1 MGYEIRTSQ
10 IHRLQLR
17 HLHCFL
23 AVARLGHL
31 GRAAEALAI
40 SQPAVTKT
48 LADLEDL
55 LGLRLF
61 ERGRRGARLTPAG
74 QGFLR
79 HASQVMAAL
88 DQALESV
95 APGQAPTVLRL
106 GALPTVV
113 NAIVAAGVRSLGLPG
128 GTTVR
133 VETGANRE
141 LLARLQRGDLDAVV
155 GRLSEPERL
164 QGLTFEHLYAEP
176 LIVAVRPGHPL
187 LDKRR
192 PSPAQ
197 LAPHDWIL
205 PLADTMIRHNADS
218 WLQGHGVLPQG
229 AVIETLSVSLGRELA
244 ATGDALWFTPLGA
257 AEADLERGVLVAL
270 PMALSGTE
278 EPVGWLMR
286 SDAQPSP
293 ALQAVRAAVREQA
306 QRRQRRWSGPR

>member
-1 MGYEIRTSQ
+1 MKLPQ
-10 IHRLQLR
+10 AHRLQLR

-31 GRAAEALAI
+31 GRAAQALSI

-79 HASQVMAAL
+79 HAHQVMATL

-113 NAIVAAGVRSLGLPG
+113 NAIVAAGLRSPGLPG
-128 GTTVR
+128 HTMVR
-133 VETGANRE
+133 IETGANRE
-141 LLARLQRGDLDAVV
+141 LLARLQQGELDAVV
-155 GRLSEPERL
+155 GRLSEPDRL

-176 LIVAVRPGHPL
+176 LIVAVRPDHPL
-187 LDKRR
+187 RRKRR
-192 PSPAQ
+192 PTPAQ

-218 WLQGHGVLPQG
+218 WLQSQGVVPQG
-229 AVIETLSVSLGRELA
+229 MVFETLSVSLGRELA
-244 ATGDALWFTPLGA
+244 ATSDALWFTPLGA
-257 AEADLERGVLVAL
+257 AEADLERGVLVPL
-270 PMALSGTE
+270 PLALSGTE

-306 QRRQRRWSGPR
+306 QRRQQRWSLGTP

>member
-1 MGYEIRTSQ
+1 MNLPRA
-10 IHRLQLR
+10 HRLQLR

-31 GRAAEALAI
+31 GRAAQALAI

-95 APGQAPTVLRL
+95 APGQAPAVLRL

-113 NAIVAAGVRSLGLPG
+113 NAIVATGLRSPDLPG

-133 VETGANRE
+133 IETGANHE
-141 LLARLQRGDLDAVV
+141 LLARLQQGALDAVV

-176 LIVAVRPGHPL
+176 LIIAVRPDHPL
-187 LDKRR
+187 RRKRR
-192 PSPAQ
+192 PTPAQ
-197 LAPHDWIL
+197 LAVHDWIL

-218 WLQGHGVLPQG
+218 WLQSQGVVPQG
-229 AVIETLSVSLGRELA
+229 MVFETLSVSLGRELA
-244 ATGDALWFTPLGA
+244 ACSDALWFTPLGA
-257 AEADLERGVLVAL
+257 AEADLERGVLVRLPLAL
-270 PMALSGTE
+270 AGTE

-286 SDAQPSP
+286 SEAQPSP

-306 QRRQRRWSGPR
+306 QRRQRRWASPKP

>member
-1 MGYEIRTSQ
+1 MNLPRA
-10 IHRLQLR
+10 HRLQLR

-31 GRAAEALAI
+31 GRAAQALAI

-55 LGLRLF
+55 LDLRLF

-79 HASQVMAAL
+79 HASQVIAAL

-113 NAIVAAGVRSLGLPG
+113 NAIVAAGLRSPDLPG

-133 VETGANRE
+133 IETGANHE
-141 LLARLQRGDLDAVV
+141 LLARLQQGALDAVV

-176 LIVAVRPGHPL
+176 LIVAVRPDHPL
-187 LDKRR
+187 RRKRR
-192 PSPAQ
+192 PTPAH
-197 LAPHDWIL
+197 LAVHDWIL

-218 WLQGHGVLPQG
+218 WLQSQGVVPQG
-229 AVIETLSVSLGRELA
+229 MVFETLSVSLGRELA
-244 ATGDALWFTPLGA
+244 ASSDALWFTPLGA
-257 AEADLERGVLVAL
+257 AEADLERGVLVRL
-270 PMALSGTE
+270 PLTLAGTE

-306 QRRQRRWSGPR
+306 QRRQRRW

>member
-1 MGYEIRTSQ
+1 MGYDLRASP

-74 QGFLR
+74 QGFLH
-79 HASQVMAAL
+79 HASQVRAAL

-113 NAIVAAGVRSLGLPG
+113 NAIVAGGVRSLGLPG

-133 VETGANRE
+133 VETGANRD
-141 LLARLQRGDLDAVV
+141 LLARLQRGELDAVV

-164 QGLTFEHLYAEP
+164 QGLSFEHLYAEP

-192 PSPAQ
+192 PGPAQ

-218 WLQGHGVLPQG
+218 WLQGHGVRPQG

-244 ATGDALWFTPLGA
+244 AGSDALWFTPLGA
-257 AEADLERGVLVAL
+257 AEADLERGVLMPL
-270 PMALSGTE
+270 PLDLSGTE